1 MMFDTTKVILINN
14 TRSLIKKMKETPV
27 LYFMF
32 SGMMFFS
39 IIIFAFATFFILNI
53 DIGLDVSLEDVF
65 FTIFFIFMLKSAAD
79 FHNHFIESSPIS
91 YSLSTNVNQKRTIF
105 EIFLAILSMQLII
118 WFSFSL
124 FFLLVLSAFKVN
136 IAYPIEYLI
145 FTLGVIGS
153 VCLGGAISINFFSP
167 TRYRLLPTLILLGF
181 YFQVRHPLYVIFT
194 LPLSILHISWSIK
207 NSIPSYLFSKRKE
220 RIKERAQV
228 KIRGIIKTL
237 FYRETTVLWRDK
249 LLYSFVFTAVTT
261 GLFSG
266 YLFVYGE
273 DILIPEALRETLG
286 GFLPQ
291 MFVFL
296 GIYVVIV
303 YTAVFPALNLFLNE
317 EKTMWILRYMPVK
330 NNTLI
335 YGKTSALTLCFLTSI
350 PFIPYISIFMGLDQI
365 PFLIW
370 FLIFSYIAGVIVS
383 VPLGVKYVGK
393 KSDIMLLYSVA
404 MILFA
409 ILGTM
414 ATLGSIIEAHFE
426 YPFLIYLLILL
437 LEIVILYISL
447 RLSSQLLALKYKSVR
462 NYS

>member
-1 MMFDTTKVILINN
+1 MFDTTKVILINN
-14 TRSLIKKMKETPV
+14 TRNLIKKMNETPV
-27 LYFMF
+27 LYIMF
-32 SGMMFFS
+32 TGMMVFS
-39 IIIFAFATFFILNI
+39 IIIFAFATFFILNT
-53 DIGLDVSLEDVF
+53 DIGLEVSLEDIF

-79 FHNHFIESSPIS
+79 FHDHFIESSPIS
-91 YSLSTNVNQKRTIF
+91 YSLSTHVNQKRTIF
-105 EIFLAILSMQLII
+105 EIFLAILSMQLIL
-118 WFSFSL
+118 WFAFSSL
-124 FFLLVLSAFKVN
+124 FLLALTLFKVN
-136 IAYPIEYLI
+136 IVYPIEYLL

-181 YFQVRHPLYVIFT
+181 YFQARHPLYIVFT
-194 LPLSILHISWSIK
+194 LPVSILHISWSIK

-228 KIRGIIKTL
+228 KIRSIIKTL
-237 FYRETTVLWRDK
+237 FYRETTILWRDK

-317 EKTMWILRYMPVK
+317 EKTMWVLRHMPVK
-330 NNTLI
+330 NDTLI

-350 PFIPYISIFMGLDQI
+350 PFIPYISIFMGFDKLV
-365 PFLIW
+365 FLIW
-370 FLIFSYIAGVIVS
+370 FLIFSYIAGVIIS

-409 ILGTM
+409 V
-414 ATLGSIIEAHFE
+414 LGSGA
-426 YPFLIYLLILL
+426 FLGAILEKAFDYYILFYILIL
-437 LEIVILYISL
+437 IVEAFALYISL
-447 RLSSQLLALKYKSVR
+447 KISSKIYALKYNLKL
-462 NYS
+462 